1 MAARTGYELRS
12 LRFQNIRGFTD
23 ARVNLERENLVLV
36 GPNNSGKTSVLRLL
50 EWVFNG
56 ATETELR
63 GEEVERATRD
73 LLTPAREVG
82 ARARRITL
90 EVFVPDGRHANRFL
104 ATDKI
109 VSVRFRLWANRLSV
123 RHGPVERAEPA
134 ESTELGIEFLN
145 NLREQFDVLYIAAS
159 RTATEDGFKALLLQ
173 QMERRLR
180 PKFQVGERG
189 GNPSNDLK
197 SLRTGATAV
206 KRISESQLT
215 LLWKD
220 LDAWLPAALR
230 SAGAF
235 EVDVSVLDF
244 AQLALEK
251 SVGMLSTG
259 DHDNRRVPIR
269 NVGAGHQSLL
279 WLGLALLREESER
292 RRILLVEEP
301 ETFLHPS
308 VQRQVARALFDAS
321 DMTAVVS
328 THSPVVVDE
337 STAPEVMLVRDHEV
351 YAIDSTDAAR
361 AEIHTALMSD
371 AGAEAIFSSSVL
383 LVEGPG
389 DRAFFERLRRRL
401 SNVIPAHVLG
411 TMAVVGVGGS
421 TRFGPWAR
429 LFRAYAGA
437 SPKPPIEWI
446 VVADSC
452 DAVSNVLEGLA
463 DGGAR
468 LSVALTSLARAIPQM
483 TDSNSPEVSDVVG
496 ATRNFNAHAAA
507 SGASVRFLPVDL
519 EYSMLNSAK
528 PKTVKSLAEQFS
540 ITAADAPSL
549 MARLGSKGGKGSRK
563 DASKSDWQRDRIA
576 REIPWLEV
584 SPDVREILWAWVQ
597 GAATQLGAEVKRP
610 KELES
615 TLPPL
620 QPLQVPA
627 EPLSSGEERFEDD
640 TVDVVLTEPSPATS
654 ASGGGDAQ

>member
-12 LRFQNIRGFTD
+12 IRFQNIRGFTD
-23 ARVNLERENLVLV
+23 TRVNLERENLVLV

-56 ATETELR
+56 ASESELR
-63 GEEVERATRD
+63 GDHVDQATRD
-73 LLTPAREVG
+73 LLAPAREVG
-82 ARARRITL
+82 TKPRRITL

-104 ATDKI
+104 ATEKV

-134 ESTELGIEFLN
+134 QSTELGIEFLT

-159 RTATEDGFKALLLQ
+159 RTATEDGFEKLLFQ

-189 GNPSNDLK
+189 GNPGNDLK
-197 SLRTGATAV
+197 SLRSGASAV
-206 KRISESQLT
+206 KRISELQLA
-215 LLWKD
+215 LLWKE

-230 SAGAF
+230 SAGVF
-235 EVDVSVLDF
+235 EVDVSVLDL
-244 AQLALEK
+244 AQLALQK
-251 SVGMLSTG
+251 SIGKLSTG
-259 DHDNRRVPIR
+259 EHDSHRVPIHH
-269 NVGAGHQSLL
+269 VGAGHQSLL
-279 WLGLALLREESER
+279 WLGLALLRESSDR
-292 RRILLVEEP
+292 RRLLLVEEP

-337 STAPEVMLVRDHEV
+337 STAPEVMLVRDHEI
-351 YAIDSTDAAR
+351 YAIDSADADR

-401 SNVIPAHVLG
+401 SGVIPAHVLG

-429 LFRAYAGA
+429 LFRAYADA
-437 SPKPPIEWI
+437 STKSPIAWI

-452 DAVSNVLEGLA
+452 DAVSNVL
-463 DGGAR
+463 DGIAAAGIQMPPT
-468 LSVALTSLARAIPQM
+468 LMKLAREIPQM
-483 TDSNSPEVSDVVG
+483 TESNSPVVSDIVG
-496 ATRNFNAHAAA
+496 ATRAFNAQAVTD
-507 SGASVRFLPVDL
+507 GASVRFIPVDL
-519 EYSMLNSAK
+519 EYSMLSSAK
-528 PKTVKSLAEQFS
+528 PKTARSLAAQFGIS
-540 ITAADAPSL
+540 AADAPTL

-576 REIPWLEV
+576 RELPWSEV
-584 SPDVREILWAWVQ
+584 SSDVREILWAWVL
-597 GAATQLGAEVKRP
+597 GAATQLGTEVTRP
-610 KELES
+610 KELEAA
-615 TLPPL
+615 LPPL
-620 QPLQVPA
+620 QPKSISIEQASTDEEQA
-627 EPLSSGEERFEDD
+627 EDGLEAASSDLAIAMP
-640 TVDVVLTEPSPATS
+640 VL
-654 ASGGGDAQ
+654 GGGDAQ